1 MKQGVLIGV
10 VVTVQLLATI
20 ITQLFIIKIVGVGD
34 ETDAYVL
41 ALAMPS
47 VLVAIIT
54 AALQSVWLPRLAV
67 LVDKS
72 SAWDEAQSIAQGQA
86 ILLGTGTILAVAILL
101 PIWVP
106 LMFSR
111 LGYDQLQI
119 VILFS
124 LPLLLAAIFNIQS
137 AVLTVG
143 LRARNRFLAAELIAM
158 IGSLLSLV
166 IILKLLPESGLE
178 LVVWIALLRAAGVY
192 VSQLWLSGWPTIS
205 FIKGWQCKDTWR
217 MMRPLFIGASIY
229 KTSPL
234 VDRYFSSSALSGG
247 VTIFNLAQMAMGALS
262 RIMERAICV
271 PLTPFFARY
280 IAESDYRSL
289 KKVYRRGIFYV
300 SVVVL
305 LVVVVLVLLKPVILH
320 ILISALGLM
329 AESAEQVWT
338 LAFLFLG
345 FLHVAASG
353 TLTVAVFYAL
363 GDSRTPVKIGLIGF
377 LVGIVL
383 KAIGFYLLDLT
394 GLALAISIYYLGNF
408 IVMNIILVKNINA
421 RQSS

>member
-1 MKQGVLIGV
+1 VKQGVLIGV
-10 VVTVQLLATI
+10 VVAVQLLATI
-20 ITQLFIIKIVGVGD
+20 ITQLFIIKIVGVGG

-47 VLVAIIT
+47 VLVGIII

-67 LVDKS
+67 LVDKP

-86 ILLGTGTILAVAILL
+86 VLLGMGTILAVAILL

-111 LGYDQLQI
+111 LGYDQVQI

-137 AVLTVG
+137 GVLTVG
-143 LRARNRFLAAELIAM
+143 LRASNRFLAAELIAM

-178 LVVWIALLRAAGVY
+178 LVVWIALLRAVGVY
-192 VSQLWLSGWPTIS
+192 ISQLWLSGWPAIS

-234 VDRYFSSSALSGG
+234 VDRYFSSSALFGG

-271 PLTPFFARY
+271 PLTPSFARY

-289 KKVYRRGIFYV
+289 KKAYRRGILYV
-300 SVVVL
+300 SAVVL
-305 LVVVVLVLLKPVILH
+305 LVVVVLVLLKPIIVQ
-320 ILISALGLM
+320 ILISALGLVTV
-329 AESAEQVWT
+329 SAEQVWT
-338 LAFLFLG
+338 ILFLLLG
-345 FLHVAASG
+345 FLYVAASG
-353 TLTVAVFYAL
+353 TLLVAVFYAL

-394 GLALAISIYYLGNF
+394 GLAMAISIYYLGNF
-408 IVMNIILVKNINA
+408 IVMNIILVKKINA